1 MKRIVIIGSGGH
13 GRVVYDAI
21 QMCGDLSIVGFI
33 DQNLAVGTK
42 IIDDCKVV
50 LSQDELFKLPEIT
63 DFFIVAIGNNKIRY
77 SVFLEASKYSTPIT
91 IIHPSVSI
99 ASDVEIKEGTLI
111 LSNSTISTGVRIGA
125 NTIINSNVVVDHDS
139 NIGMNV
145 HLKIGTLIG
154 SNSVVSDFSTT
165 NIGEVILEFSA
176 K

>member
-63 DFFIVAIGNNKIRY
+63 DFFIVAIRY